1 VDEDLL
7 RILDNRAGFHIR
19 RVDEEFNCGKVR
31 LYKADRILYNFE
43 TIWESVDRVL
53 NMKLPKFRIRN
64 SNIIEEFYYVA
75 TMFDFHL
82 KSRGKHNYLKIL
94 KERLPF
100 VEKHHLSRLS
110 IPTPRST
117 YSKKQRDECVKEV
130 ILNLGPKATVDEII
144 SVASKI
150 LCERRVPHTINH
162 VHHVC
167 RVRRNLVD
175 RRSIKQKILDV
186 VKEEYIPYNKVIT
199 AKDVRHIAKKIDV
212 DVDAVRKGLNGL
224 IKSGD
229 IPRELRLTQQELRN
243 MNIEKAIKLM
253 EDYIIENNIDYIS
266 YNRLVRESGIL
277 NFRKFTWASE
287 IRTRAEILKRSEL
300 IKRTVDRKLHKE
312 KIVKEI
318 NKRLESLA
326 ELVGGFEKL
335 DEYSI
340 YGLWITLG
348 GKDTGVSAMS
358 FNNMLYEGLLLV
370 KREYIPSEDF
380 RVSIDIANNRIKRYL
395 SNHTY
400 KSLRELWRKSG
411 VNEVL
416 KYSNFTRFIL
426 YGLIEI
432 PDSKEL

>member
-1 VDEDLL
+1 MPDIKEIESQLNINDDLYITILLEIGWQFKDSISAKMAAKLIRDLFSTNLSELNEKLQGSGLEQIVEDDFFINVIKDSAGYLVVTDDVDEDLL

-43 TIWESVDRVL
+43 TIWESVESAMNRKKETKRKYL
-53 NMKLPKFRIRN
+53 
-64 SNIIEEFYYVA
+64 SIIEEFYYVA

-253 EDYIIENNIDYIS
+253 EDYIIENGRMICTLDM
-266 YNRLVRESGIL
+266 
-277 NFRKFTWASE
+277 
-287 IRTRAEILKRSEL
+287 
-300 IKRTVDRKLHKE
+300 LHH
-312 KIVKEI
+312 
-318 NKRLESLA
+318 A
-326 ELVGGFEKL
+326 Q
-335 DEYSI
+335 
-340 YGLWITLG
+340 
-348 GKDTGVSAMS
+348 
-358 FNNMLYEGLLLV
+358 
-370 KREYIPSEDF
+370 
-380 RVSIDIANNRIKRYL
+380 
-395 SNHTY
+395 
-400 KSLRELWRKSG
+400 
-411 VNEVL
+411 
-416 KYSNFTRFIL
+416 
-426 YGLIEI
+426 
-432 PDSKEL
+432 